1 MASGLMQREP
11 LVVVVAAVAQLV
23 VWLVLRPDLAGP
35 QWTEG
40 RSLET
45 WLAIEAVVAG
55 AIGAMA
61 PGRRE
66 LVMAVI
72 AGWVLQS
79 LHFMLLGDHYDDT
92 LWGIGVVGQVIL
104 GALAVGAAL
113 VVRALT
119 ARARGRRAG

>member
-1 MASGLMQREP
+1 MNRVTDRRIAF
-11 LVVVVAAVAQLV
+11 VVVAAVVQLV

-40 RSLET
+40 RSLEA
-45 WLAIEAVVAG
+45 WLAVEALVAA

-66 LVMAVI
+66 SVMAVM
-72 AGWVLQS
+72 AGWVLQG
-79 LHFMLLGDHYDDT
+79 LQFVILGNHYDDT
-92 LWGIGVVGQVIL
+92 LWGIGVVGQAVM

-113 VVRALT
+113 VARVLT
-119 ARARGRRAG
+119 AQTRARHAG

>member
-1 MASGLMQREP
+1 VNRVTDRRIAF
-11 LVVVVAAVAQLV
+11 VVVAAVVQLV

-40 RSLET
+40 RSLEA
-45 WLAIEAVVAG
+45 WLAVEALVAA

-66 LVMAVI
+66 SVMAVM
-72 AGWVLQS
+72 AGWVLQG
-79 LHFMLLGDHYDDT
+79 LQFAILGNHYDDT
-92 LWGIGVVGQVIL
+92 LWGIGVVGQAVM

-113 VVRALT
+113 VARVLT
-119 ARARGRRAG
+119 AQTRARHAG